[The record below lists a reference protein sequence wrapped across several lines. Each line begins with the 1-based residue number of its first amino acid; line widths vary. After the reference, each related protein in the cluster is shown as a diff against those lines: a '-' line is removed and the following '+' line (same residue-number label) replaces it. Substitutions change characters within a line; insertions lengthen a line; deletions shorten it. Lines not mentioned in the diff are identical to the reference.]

1 MGYLN
6 RKSIKR
12 SFKRADVE
20 AHLRMRLKGLAVL
33 DEQLPLIRRPFQLAN
48 LYQLSTNSPDL
59 IDSTRTQIF
68 NVLNE
73 LRKLHQKISRRDCS
87 TYHTKFVDTDDRS
100 ILEAL
105 GADKEHK

>member
-1 MGYLN
+1 
-6 RKSIKR
+6 
-12 SFKRADVE
+12 
-20 AHLRMRLKGLAVL
+20 MRLKGLAVL
-33 DEQLPLIRRPFQLAN
+33 NEQLPLIRRPFQLAN
-48 LYQLSTNSPDL
+48 LYQLSTNCPGH

-73 LRKLHQKISRRDCS
+73 LRRLHQKISRRDCS

-105 GADKEHK
+105 GADKEQK